1 MKKILMVAA
10 AAMVSLSMS
19 AQVYVGGS
27 LGMTTSKLDMG
38 HDNDASGTSFTIAPE
53 VGYNLNS
60 EWAVG
65 VSVTYSKGLASMGN
79 ISANDLHGLFSTAV
93 SAAADLSSGDDFDAS
108 LSGFTVAPY
117 ARYTYLRSG
126 ILELFVDGMFGYSS
140 LKADTGNDPKLNVF
154 EVCARPGFAV
164 RLGENFRLLGKIGYV
179 GFQSLKVKDAPAYKG
194 IDEPSLTR
202 AGVNLSGNNIT
213 LGVTYTF

>member
-65 VSVTYSKGLASMGN
+65 ISVTYSNGLASMGN
-79 ISANDLHGLFSTAV
+79 ISANDLRGLLSTAL
-93 SAAADLSSGDDFDAS
+93 SASADLANGDDFDSS

-117 ARYTYLRSG
+117 ARYTYLGSG
-126 ILELFVDGMFGYSS
+126 ILELFVDGMCGYSS
-140 LKADTGNDPKLNVF
+140 MKADKGDDPKLNVF

-164 RLGENFRLLGKIGYV
+164 RLGENFRLLGKLGYV
-179 GFQSLKVKDAPAYKG
+179 GFQSLKVKDASYKG